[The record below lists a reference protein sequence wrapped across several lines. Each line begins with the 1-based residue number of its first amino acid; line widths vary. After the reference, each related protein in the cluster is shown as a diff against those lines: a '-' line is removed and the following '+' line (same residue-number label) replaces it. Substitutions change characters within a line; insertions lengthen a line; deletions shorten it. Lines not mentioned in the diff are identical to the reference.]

1 MASPTQWTWIWA
13 SSGRQWRTEEAG
25 TMQSIGSQRVGHD
38 LLSDLT
44 RTALRRLDTPLCR
57 LTPLPSSWSTC
68 GSIYG
73 CFSNQRRSSETAL
86 KSACLGAASS
96 RRRVG
101 GMVRPCFP
109 FPQSSLH
116 SLPEPQVSTAVTRSG
131 RHSALAFSP
140 SYSPFLAFSG
150 ASWSQFNYFDPN
162 LGL

>member
-25 TMQSIGSQRVGHD
+25 TLQSVGSQRVRHD

-73 CFSNQRRSSETAL
+73 CFSNQRRSSETARKRPQISVPGSSLQPMEGGRDGTSMFSLPTEQSTQSPGAPGFHSCDSFRKALCLGLLTFLLSLPRFFWCFL
-86 KSACLGAASS
+86 KSI
-96 RRRVG
+96 
-101 GMVRPCFP
+101 
-109 FPQSSLH
+109 
-116 SLPEPQVSTAVTRSG
+116 
-131 RHSALAFSP
+131 
-140 SYSPFLAFSG
+140 
-150 ASWSQFNYFDPN
+150 
-162 LGL
+162 